1 MKAGLNDLKRDVFF
15 RLMEAAGRVFI
26 LVRYSEA
33 VRIGRRGF
41 LPEEKEKGITLVFN
55 KQMKFTWDESGI
67 HGTLQFGTPVRC
79 FIPPDDIVA
88 VYSPELGARF
98 IVAPEAG
105 GGKQAGGTPP
115 PEEQGEKVI
124 KVDFKKRR

>member
-41 LPEEKEKGITLVFN
+41 LPEEKETGITLVFSR
-55 KQMKFTWDESGI
+55 QMKFTWDESGI
-67 HGTLQFGTPVRC
+67 HVTLLFGTPEKC
-79 FIPPDDIVA
+79 FIPPDDIMA

-105 GGKQAGGTPP
+105 GGKQAGGPP
-115 PEEQGEKVI
+115 GEQEEKVI